1 MANALVFINRR
12 YRKTGFSVA
21 KTSAVKSSYPLPSN
35 CVYNNNELMHD
46 KLSIMKPL
54 LLVAFALASAL
65 PATAQIAMPA
75 TRATTFKD
83 TSILKP
89 PAGAKVA
96 IIEFEDLE
104 CPLCAEVSPL
114 VHAAMA
120 HYNIPRVHHDFIITG
135 HVWSRTGA
143 IYARYLED
151 KVSPQIAEDFRRDVF
166 ASQSL
171 IAGPDDLQRF
181 TRKWFQT
188 HNQQMPFVI
197 DPSGHCAAEVQADC
211 NLALRL
217 GAAHTP
223 TIVVVTA
230 HQWIEVTNP
239 NQLYA
244 AIDRAEAE
252 VNSPAKRTQPSTHK

>member
-1 MANALVFINRR
+1 MKLLFIAAIALL
-12 YRKTGFSVA
+12 S
-21 KTSAVKSSYPLPSN
+21 SAPL
-35 CVYNNNELMHD
+35 
-46 KLSIMKPL
+46 
-54 LLVAFALASAL
+54 
-65 PATAQIAMPA
+65 TAQIAMPSTQA
-75 TRATTFKD
+75 TAFKD
-83 TSILKP
+83 TSMLKP

-104 CPLCAEVSPL
+104 CPLCAQVSPL
-114 VHAAMA
+114 VHSAMA

-135 HVWSRTGA
+135 HVWSRTAA

-151 KVSPQIAEDFRRDVF
+151 KVSPQTAEDFRRDVF

-171 IAGPDDLQRF
+171 IASPDDLQRF
-181 TRKWFQT
+181 TRKWFQS

-223 TIVVVTA
+223 TLIVVTA

-239 NQLYA
+239 SQLYA

-252 VNSPAKRTQPSTHK
+252 VSSPAARARTTTHK